1 MKSKGA
7 EELVSL
13 NEKEIATL
21 VEFLNSTIIAAELQ
35 SSDMDGLS
43 IPLLIV
49 RLTEMSGIKLK
60 SDISTKLETG
70 GVLTT
75 DGIN

>member
-7 EELVSL
+7 EELVTL